1 MALSG
6 TGAMSNCHAFA
17 VRVWF
22 CGAVTLIGPSF
33 YYLGIGECIG
43 WTP

>member
-6 TGAMSNCHAFA
+6 TGAVSNCHAFA
-17 VRVWF
+17 VR
-22 CGAVTLIGPSF
+22 GAVTLIGPSF